1 MSTQVDYILK
11 ESDKATDWKMH
22 PFYRDA
28 LVLGLDIG
36 IRGIG
41 VWLRKGPETLFAQT
55 YLINIPDAAPLA
67 DRRAKRALRR
77 ARRSCKIR
85 EKKLRQWIVRH
96 GLLTQDQVNEMWRN
110 TSAFQ
115 SAIDLR
121 HRVVNEGKTLA
132 SPQALVSVLRQL
144 IKGRGYDYHMT
155 DEGQFPWGDTT
166 DSKEI
171 IKWAK
176 WSWVEKKNVD
186 VWKRQILELLGGEE
200 DKTFGEIC
208 EALDEAVERSKKD
221 TLEKRIAEHV
231 SAKRQNLRDPFRGL
245 HNNFPR
251 EAIKSHARKI
261 LEKHQHLFKSP
272 AEHTRAVSELLGEK
286 DNVCY
291 EHPKTGS
298 IIDLHRRSIEQVK
311 ELWERKTANCPF
323 IGRLQLAGHTKT
335 KEAKCS
341 GNDDLHVQ
349 QWKLLVFLAE
359 RTFVDSNSIRRNIP
373 AELLKHLLDLQ
384 KQISQARQNKQPSP
398 KLLLDATF
406 AEYLNREAPVAKGK
420 GKGKVKRVT
429 LRKKDELNK
438 DYTDHLKEL
447 LKPKANL
454 LKKRASLCSD
464 SARILFQLG
473 TDNGKTFDPDAIR
486 GNLAENFYQWR
497 RNIDSQAATYPHVEF
512 LLGARKQYDDEG
524 KPRDLKGR
532 KDGQPQHHGIL
543 RRLFHGQLK
552 DAHGRAVDLKKQMG
566 GKNCPDYVLI
576 EVVGE
581 VPRTAQER
589 KLIQTDQKSR
599 RDAKEKITQRFG
611 AMLSS
616 PQIRKVLLF
625 DQQTGENGHAVCPLT
640 GEDLGTNPLATDLEI
655 AHIYPEDSGGI
666 AEMDNLFITRREIN
680 GAMGERTPKMVAAT
694 TSGRVKY
701 LPFDEML
708 GITARFRWGKAKRT
722 FFAHDAREVPDFQN
736 LTRQSQ
742 LARQLRREV
751 VRWLGIN
758 QKHSDEKDADKRI
771 AKEIWERVGSPSG
784 YLTSVCRESWS
795 ESLPEFMVGKKERG
809 NLRHHLYDAAVV
821 SFIPPGSGMNN
832 IHCGGIFH
840 FAHQKDGTLK
850 GEALLGLLPDLKPFE
865 KQHQRTCLVNKPK
878 QTKSKAKRTKE
889 TIYNLPSADP
899 LKDNKL
905 RVRTTLDRATMKA
918 KDFDPKSTGISLVSL
933 PAKVVDRW
941 LVTEKESLILMD
953 GTPVKRIMV
962 EGNAQAPSSLV
973 PHRNHE
979 GKVIGCKVYI
989 DASDTC
995 EIWQGIR
1002 KGKDGKPVLDKSG
1015 KPVAEYRSIL
1025 IPPQRNQKS
1034 YEKLFGK
1041 KWQPEENLDKDF
1053 KRIGQI
1059 RKGDV
1064 VLIPIDAKGEICQ
1077 PGENPVYE
1085 LWYRAVS
1092 LKTAG
1097 EITFAPAEFDD
1108 ALPGHLSKIPRAVS
1122 QRPSSATKHAA
1133 IVLYTQLVAH
1143 E

>member
-1 MSTQVDYILK
+1 MSIPVDYVLK
-11 ESDKATDWKMH
+11 ENGKATDWKKH

-28 LVLGLDIG
+28 LVLGVDIG

-41 VWLRKGPETLFAQT
+41 VWLRKGPEPLFAQT

-85 EKKLRQWIVRH
+85 EKKLRHWIVRH
-96 GLLTQDQVNEMWRN
+96 GLLTEDQVNEMWRN
-110 TSAFQ
+110 PSAFQ
-115 SAIDLR
+115 SALDLR
-121 HRVVNEGKTLA
+121 HRVVNEGKTLG

-144 IKGRGYDYHMT
+144 TKNRGYDYHMT

-186 VWKRQILELLGGEE
+186 GWKNQILELLGGEE

-208 EALDEAVERSKKD
+208 EAMDEAVERSKKD

-272 AEHTRAVSELLGEK
+272 ADYTKAVNELLGEK

-298 IIDLHRRSIEQVK
+298 IIDFHRRSIEQVK
-311 ELWERKTANCPF
+311 ELWERKTANCPY

-373 AELLKHLLDLQ
+373 ADLLKHLLDLQ
-384 KQISQARQNKQPSP
+384 KQIALARQNKQPSP
-398 KLLLDATF
+398 KVLLDATF

-420 GKGKVKRVT
+420 GKIKRVT

-454 LKKRASLCSD
+454 LKKRASLCSE

-473 TDNGKTFDPDAIR
+473 TENGKTFDPDAIR
-486 GNLAENFYQWR
+486 ENLADNYYQWR
-497 RNIDSQAATYPHVEF
+497 RNIDSQGNSYPHVEF
-512 LLGARKQYDDEG
+512 LLGARKHYDDDG

-581 VPRTAQER
+581 VPRTSQER
-589 KLIQTDQKSR
+589 KLIQNDQKSR

-611 AMLSS
+611 AKLSS

-625 DQQTGENGHAVCPLT
+625 DQQTGENGDAVCPLT
-640 GEDLGTNPLATDLEI
+640 GEDLGKNPLATDLEI

-680 GAMGERTPKMVAAT
+680 GAMGERTPKMVAGS
-694 TSGRVKY
+694 TSGRVKF
-701 LPFDEML
+701 LPFDAML
-708 GITARFRWGKAKRT
+708 VITARFRWGKAKRT
-722 FFAHDAREVPDFQN
+722 FFAHDAKEVPDFQN

-758 QKHSDEKDADKRI
+758 QKHSGDKDAEKKI
-771 AKEIWERVGSPSG
+771 AKEVWERVGSPSG

-795 ESLPEFMVGKKERG
+795 DSLPEFMLGKKERG

-821 SFIPPGSGMNN
+821 SFVPPGLGMNN
-832 IHCGGIFH
+832 VACGGIFR
-840 FAHQKDGTLK
+840 FGRQKDGTLK
-850 GEALLGLLPDLKPFE
+850 GEAMAGLLPDLKKFE
-865 KQHQRTCLVNKPK
+865 KDHQQVCLVNKPK

-905 RVRTTLDRATMKA
+905 RVRTALDPAAMKA
-918 KDFDPKSTGISLVSL
+918 TDFDARSTGITPESL
-933 PAKVVDRW
+933 PGKVVTEW
-941 LVTEKESLILMD
+941 IKKNGEAPLVLRD

-979 GKVIGCKVYI
+979 NKIIGCKVYI

-995 EIWQGIR
+995 EIWQGVK
-1002 KGKDGKPVLDKSG
+1002 KGKDGKPMLDKSG

-1041 KWQPEENLDKDF
+1041 KWQPDENLDKDF

-1064 VLIPIDAKGEICQ
+1064 VLIPMDAKGEICQ
-1077 PGENPVYE
+1077 PGEKPVYE

-1097 EITFAPAEFDD
+1097 EITFAPAEFDE
-1108 ALPGHLSKIPRAVS
+1108 ALPEHLAKIPRAVS

-1133 IVLYTQLVAH
+1133 IVLH
-1143 E
+1143 NKR